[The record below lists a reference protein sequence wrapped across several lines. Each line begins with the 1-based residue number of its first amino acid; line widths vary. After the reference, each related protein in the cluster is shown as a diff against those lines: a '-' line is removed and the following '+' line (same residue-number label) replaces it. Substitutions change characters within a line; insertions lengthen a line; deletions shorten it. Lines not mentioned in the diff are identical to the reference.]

1 MDCEKMKSIWQR
13 FMTDGALD
21 ATGMQPIVVKS
32 WQKCRS
38 LGVNPYSSGGT
49 PVDKDV
55 FHQVLDRSNTLLQ
68 VARPVM
74 QSVYRIIQATHFLL
88 ALTDGDGIVLDTIG
102 DEAILQRSENIL
114 FRRGSIWSNAGVGSN
129 APGIA
134 LEYDVPIQ
142 MNGAEHY
149 CQSQHSWT
157 CSAAPIHDT
166 NGKIIGC
173 LDVSGPVEAAHPH
186 TLALVI
192 SSAFSIE
199 RMLKDYHRMALMQS
213 RVSGNQAIYTFD
225 DIMAADPVM
234 KQAVARA
241 RQYAAYDGSVLIEGE
256 SGTGKELF
264 AQAIHT
270 GSSRAK
276 GPFVA
281 VNCASLPRDLIES
294 ELFGY
299 EKGAF
304 TGALKNGNPGK
315 FELADH
321 GTLFLDEI
329 GEMPMEFQAKL
340 LRAVENLRIRRIG
353 GRDEKKLDVRVI
365 AATNRDLEKQ
375 VRSGAFRGDLYYRLN
390 VLQLHIPPLRKRPDD
405 IAFCAKLFLNRFNQ
419 RYADRRKSFTEA
431 ALQSLQC
438 YSWPGNVRELQN
450 VVERAFYTS
459 EGTTIGPSDFP
470 VVQEAAADA
479 GTSVNSVSMQ
489 ELDDAGKNHCL
500 AVLQAARGNV
510 LQAAKSIGVSQAT
523 FYRLCK
529 TYGITPKLIR
539 RQCL

>member
-1 MDCEKMKSIWQR
+1 MKREDMQSIWKQ
-13 FMTDGALD
+13 FMTDGTLNE
-21 ATGMQPIVVKS
+21 TVMQPIVAQS
-32 WQKCRS
+32 WKKCRD
-38 LGVNPYSSGGT
+38 LGVDPYSRGGT
-49 PVDKDV
+49 PVD
-55 FHQVLDRSNTLLQ
+55 HQILQQVLEDNAALLQ

-134 LEYDVPIQ
+134 LEYDTPVQ

-149 CQSQHSWT
+149 CLSQHTWT
-157 CSAAPIHDT
+157 CSAAPIHDRT
-166 NGKIIGC
+166 GKIIGC

-199 RMLKDYHRMALMQS
+199 RMLKDYHKMVLMRS
-213 RVSGNQAIYTFD
+213 RVSGNQAIYTFA
-225 DIMAADPVM
+225 DIMAAAPIM
-234 KQAVARA
+234 KQAVSRA

-270 GSSRAK
+270 GSNRAG

-304 TGALKNGNPGK
+304 TGASKNGNPGK
-315 FELADH
+315 FELAEH

-340 LRAVENLRIRRIG
+340 LRAVETLRIRRIG
-353 GRDEKKLDVRVI
+353 GREEKKLDVRVM
-365 AATNRDLEKQ
+365 AATNRDLQRQ
-375 VRSGAFRGDLYYRLN
+375 VRIGAFRGDLYYRLN
-390 VLQLHIPPLRKRPDD
+390 VLQLQIPPLRERPED
-405 IAFCAKLFLNRFNQ
+405 IVFCARAFLNRFNQ
-419 RYADRRKSFTEA
+419 RYHDRRKEFSEEA
-431 ALQSLQC
+431 LLTLQS
-438 YSWPGNVRELQN
+438 YAWPGNVRELQN
-450 VVERAFYTS
+450 IVERSFYTCEKS
-459 EGTTIGPSDFP
+459 LITSRDIPLSGEADEIP
-470 VVQEAAADA
+470 V
-479 GTSVNSVSMQ
+479 SSVSEKGM
-489 ELDDAGKNHCL
+489 EEGREYYLSILKRCGGH
-500 AVLQAARGNV
+500 VGQAAQ
-510 LQAAKSIGVSQAT
+510 QAGVSQAT

-529 TYGITPKLIR
+529 EYDIVPKLIR
-539 RQCL
+539 RKHL